1 MNFTLDILS
10 PPFEVSISQGG
21 TQRDMQLVTVI
32 AIVSIALNIAFLI
45 WGITQKIGLYATTWI
60 LVEKQVEVNE
70 KDMRKAQEKVIKKL
84 FRIKA

>member
-1 MNFTLDILS
+1 MNTTTF
-10 PPFEVSISQGG
+10 
-21 TQRDMQLVTVI
+21 I
-32 AIVSIALNIAFLI
+32 AIASIALNIALLI
-45 WGITQKIGLYATTWI
+45 WGMAQKIGLYATTWI